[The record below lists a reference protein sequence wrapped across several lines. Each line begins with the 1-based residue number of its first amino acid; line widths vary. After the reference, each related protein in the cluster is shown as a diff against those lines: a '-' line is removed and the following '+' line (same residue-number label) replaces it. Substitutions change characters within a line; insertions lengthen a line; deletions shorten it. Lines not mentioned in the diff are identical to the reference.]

1 MSESQENHRGWV
13 GAPCRPCRCDPGPGA
28 GPSLRQIG
36 FARPSRWNMDH
47 PAFFSLEGMRREN
60 EGWCDETLDSYL
72 GGKDG
77 VVQPGDIDPA
87 RSVVIADLGPD
98 RLVALDYRKS
108 QERPSVVYLTGNE
121 EPRWVEAA
129 PDVETLLRVL
139 GL

>member
-1 MSESQENHRGWV
+1 MSESQETIVNGLVLPAALVDAIRSGRWAV
-13 GAPCRPCRCDPGPGA
+13 
-28 GPSLRQIG
+28 PSPDRLRAA
-36 FARPSRWNMDH
+36 FPLETCDH

-72 GGKDG
+72 GGEDG

-98 RLVALDYRKS
+98 RLVALDYRRS